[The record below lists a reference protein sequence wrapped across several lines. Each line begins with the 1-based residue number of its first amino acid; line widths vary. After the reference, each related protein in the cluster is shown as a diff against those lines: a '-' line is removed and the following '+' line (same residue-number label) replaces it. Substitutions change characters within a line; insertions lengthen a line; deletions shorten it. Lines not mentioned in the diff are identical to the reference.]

1 MCNRE
6 KVIKSAIATGIDF
19 TTQQNP
25 NNVKKLKKYNG
36 FLTIE
41 YGPSLIKVFVLN
53 PSTYKDAHN
62 LPKPPMITRANP
74 TKLNANDCISV
85 IGRV

>member
-62 LPKPPMITRANP
+62 LPKPPIITRVNPIILNP
-74 TKLNANDCISV
+74 TDCILV
-85 IGRV
+85 ISRV

>member
-1 MCNRE
+1 M
-6 KVIKSAIATGIDF
+6 VKSTIATGIDF

-25 NNVKKLKKYNG
+25 NNIKRVKKYNG

-41 YGPSLIKVFVLN
+41 YGPSLIRVFVLN

-62 LPKPPMITRANP
+62 LPKPPIIRRMNPNILNP
-74 TKLNANDCISV
+74 TDCISV